1 MQDVERSKMILTSLI
16 QKQMTIL
23 GPNVAIG
30 RARRVSG
37 LTLGDDGV
45 VTAIQGDASEISQA
59 VVNEYITLTGDVT
72 KTLFEALLKGAS

>member
-1 MQDVERSKMILTSLI
+1 MILTSLI

>member
-1 MQDVERSKMILTSLI
+1 MAISDKSKTVLTALI

-30 RARRVSG
+30 RARRVKG

-45 VTAIQGDASEISQA
+45 VTAIQGDAATVSQA
-59 VVNEYITLTGDVT
+59 LVNEFIMLTGDVT
-72 KTLFEALLKGAS
+72 RTLFESLIKNTT